1 MDLSAFSDEDL
12 QALKENDITKVSDEG
27 LTLLKNAA
35 DPSIPT
41 PMSNKVELPS
51 VERDLSL
58 RQKSVNLASQ
68 YMKRDPIGDLFNK
81 VFYGKEFPDYGER
94 DAQSAPYPKITP
106 SKEKLAQEASLYN
119 LKGITKSAKNIA
131 EVPLKIGSELLNL
144 GVAGTQTGL
153 DFLGV
158 PTVGTGSDVSFG
170 KVDVPF
176 IDRLQQDKFYKYDP
190 SKKGA
195 EYYKTVTE
203 NLGAL
208 PATSQFSNLSR
219 MSGIQKVAK
228 KDMRGATATDKLNEE
243 IQKFVNKPYAEQLT
257 EFNQNLKFNKI
268 AKDSTDAGY
277 KLIPSSVKG
286 APLKDRIKES
296 TIGSSKITERAQE
309 ANQKVTNNLIREY
322 LGIDK
327 KTPLDNKL
335 LEVIRKRNGK
345 IYAEVDELPAPPPI
359 VRKKDPT
366 FDTGVKYEDGSPV
379 LIRGKN
385 REDIV
390 LKEYRNGAQI
400 LRDLMSTRK
409 RAQAY
414 WQSVKRNGRVE
425 DRDAAKLLD
434 SVVEKLE
441 GELLRTA
448 KYNKREDLI
457 PKLKNAR
464 TEISKAHLVQKALN
478 DVTGDVDAG
487 VISKLAYERRLV
499 EPSVTKVAKFYK
511 GFPSL
516 AKNPKFAEASPFS
529 VLDVGLSAYGFGTG
543 NALLSLPAAL
553 KMFSGRS
560 LMKPNIQKGIVNST
574 ITKPKPKGIRSLLQV
589 PNVGLPR
596 PSNVTLGSAGL
607 ASLLAPLDKGN
618 Q

>member
-1 MDLSAFSDEDL
+1 
-12 QALKENDITKVSDEG
+12 
-27 LTLLKNAA
+27 
-35 DPSIPT
+35 
-41 PMSNKVELPS
+41 
-51 VERDLSL
+51 
-58 RQKSVNLASQ
+58 
-68 YMKRDPIGDLFNK
+68 
-81 VFYGKEFPDYGER
+81 
-94 DAQSAPYPKITP
+94 
-106 SKEKLAQEASLYN
+106 
-119 LKGITKSAKNIA
+119 
-131 EVPLKIGSELLNL
+131 
-144 GVAGTQTGL
+144 
-153 DFLGV
+153 
-158 PTVGTGSDVSFG
+158 
-170 KVDVPF
+170 
-176 IDRLQQDKFYKYDP
+176 
-190 SKKGA
+190 
-195 EYYKTVTE
+195 
-203 NLGAL
+203 
-208 PATSQFSNLSR
+208 
-219 MSGIQKVAK
+219 
-228 KDMRGATATDKLNEE
+228 MRGTTATDKMNEK
-243 IQKFVNKPYAEQLT
+243 IQKFVNKPFAEQLT
-257 EFNQNLKFNKI
+257 EFSQNLKFNKI

-286 APLKDRIKES
+286 APLFDRIKES

-335 LEVIRKRNGK
+335 LEVIRRRNGK

-366 FDTGVKYEDGSPV
+366 FDTGIKYEDGSPV
-379 LIRGKN
+379 LVRGKN
-385 REDIV
+385 RQDVV

-400 LRDLMSTRK
+400 LKDLMSTRK
-409 RAQAY
+409 RAQDY
-414 WQSVKRNGRVE
+414 WKSYKRSGDVPT
-425 DRDAAKLLD
+425 RDNAKLLD
-434 SVVEKLE
+434 SAVEKLE
-441 GELLRTA
+441 EELLRTA

-511 GFPSL
+511 GFPTL

-543 NALLSLPAAL
+543 NALLSLPAVL

-560 LMKPNIQKGIVNST
+560 LMKPNIQKGIVSST

-589 PNVGLPR
+589 PNVNLTR

-607 ASLLAPLDKGN
+607 SSLISPLDKDN
-618 Q
+618 

>member
-12 QALKENDITKVSDEG
+12 QALKENDITKISDDG
-27 LTLLKNAA
+27 LTILKNAA

-41 PMSNKVELPS
+41 PFGSGDDRVDRELNIF
-51 VERDLSL
+51 
-58 RQKSVNLASQ
+58 QKGVNTLADVLQ
-68 YMKRDPIGDLFNK
+68 
-81 VFYGKEFPDYGER
+81 V
-94 DAQSAPYPKITP
+94 P
-106 SKEKLAQEASLYN
+106 SKPYKERVTQKEIEQEGFAPTAQA
-119 LKGITKSAKNIA
+119 IA
-131 EVPLKIGSELLNL
+131 EVPLKMGSDLLNL

-153 DFLGV
+153 DFLGI

-190 SKKGA
+190 SKKGQK
-195 EYYKTVTE
+195 YYKTVTD

-243 IQKFVNKPYAEQLT
+243 IQKFVNKPFAEQLT
-257 EFNQNLKFNKI
+257 EFSQNLKFNKI

-286 APLKDRIKES
+286 APFKDRLKES
-296 TIGSSKITERAQE
+296 TVGSFKVTERAQE

-327 KTPLDNKL
+327 KTPLDNQL

-345 IYAEVDELPAPPPI
+345 IYAEVDDLPAPPPI

-400 LRDLMSTRK
+400 LKDLMSTRK
-409 RAQAY
+409 RAQDY
-414 WQSVKRNGRVE
+414 WKSYTRSGDVPT
-425 DRDAAKLLD
+425 RDNAKLLD

-441 GELLRTA
+441 EELLRTA

-457 PKLKNAR
+457 PRLKNAR

-499 EPSVTKVAKFYK
+499 EPSITKVAKFYK
-511 GFPSL
+511 GFPTL
-516 AKNPKFAEASPFS
+516 AKSPKFAEAAPFS

-543 NALLSLPAAL
+543 NILLSLPAAL
-553 KMFSGRS
+553 KVGSGRS
-560 LMKPNIQKGIVNST
+560 LMRPNIQKGIVTST
-574 ITKPKPKGIRSLLQV
+574 ITKPKPKGIRSLLQI

>member
-12 QALKENDITKVSDEG
+12 KALKENDITKISDDG
-27 LTLLKNAA
+27 LTILKNAA

-41 PMSNKVELPS
+41 PFGSGDNRVDRELNLFQKGVNTLADVLQVPS
-51 VERDLSL
+51 TPYKKRVT
-58 RQKSVNLASQ
+58 QKE
-68 YMKRDPIGDLFNK
+68 I
-81 VFYGKEFPDYGER
+81 E
-94 DAQSAPYPKITP
+94 
-106 SKEKLAQEASLYN
+106 QE
-119 LKGITKSAKNIA
+119 GFVPTAKAIA
-131 EVPLKIGSELLNL
+131 EVPLKMGSDLLNL

-158 PTVGTGSDVSFG
+158 PTVGTGSDVNFG

-190 SKKGA
+190 SKKGQK
-195 EYYKTVTE
+195 YYKTVTD

-208 PATSQFSNLSR
+208 PATSQFSNVSR
-219 MSGIQKVAK
+219 MSGIQKGIK
-228 KDMRGATATDKLNEE
+228 KDMRGTTATDKMNEE

-286 APLKDRIKES
+286 APLKDRLKES
-296 TIGSSKITERAQE
+296 TVGTSKITETAQE

-345 IYAEVDELPAPPPI
+345 IYAEIDELPAPPPI

-385 REDIV
+385 RKDVV

-409 RAQAY
+409 RAQEY
-414 WQSVKRNGRVE
+414 WKSVKRNGRVE

-434 SVVEKLE
+434 SVVERLE
-441 GELLRTA
+441 EELLRTA

-478 DVTGDVDAG
+478 DVTGDVDAAT
-487 VISKLAYERRLV
+487 ISKLAYDRRLV

-543 NALLSLPAAL
+543 NVLLSLPAIL
-553 KMFSGRS
+553 KLGSGRS
-560 LMKPNIQKGIVNST
+560 LMRPNIQKGIVNST

-607 ASLLAPLDKGN
+607 ASLLSPLDKEN
-618 Q
+618 

>member
-12 QALKENDITKVSDEG
+12 QALKENDITKISDDG
-27 LTLLKNAA
+27 LTILKNAS

-41 PMSNKVELPS
+41 PFGSGDNRVDRELNIF
-51 VERDLSL
+51 
-58 RQKSVNLASQ
+58 QKGVNTLADVLQ
-68 YMKRDPIGDLFNK
+68 
-81 VFYGKEFPDYGER
+81 V
-94 DAQSAPYPKITP
+94 P
-106 SKEKLAQEASLYN
+106 SKPYKKRVTQKEIEQEGFVPTAQA
-119 LKGITKSAKNIA
+119 IA
-131 EVPLKIGSELLNL
+131 EVPLKMGSDLLNL

-170 KVDVPF
+170 KLDVPF

-195 EYYKTVTE
+195 EYYKTFTE
-203 NLGAL
+203 NLAAL
-208 PATSQFSNLSR
+208 PATSQFSNVSR
-219 MSGIQKVAK
+219 MSGIQKGIK
-228 KDMRGATATDKLNEE
+228 KDMRGTTATDKLNEE
-243 IQKFVNKPYAEQLT
+243 IQKFVNKPFAEQLT
-257 EFNQNLKFNKI
+257 EFSQNLKFNKI

-277 KLIPSSVKG
+277 KLTPSSVKG
-286 APLKDRIKES
+286 APFKDRLKES
-296 TIGSSKITERAQE
+296 TVGSSKVTETAQE

-322 LGIDK
+322 LGVDK
-327 KTPLDNKL
+327 KTPLDNQL

-379 LIRGKN
+379 LVRGKN
-385 REDIV
+385 RQDVV

-400 LRDLMSTRK
+400 LKDLMSTRK
-409 RAQAY
+409 RAQDY
-414 WQSVKRNGRVE
+414 WRSYKRSGDVPK
-425 DRDAAKLLD
+425 RDAAKLLD
-434 SVVEKLE
+434 SAVEKLE
-441 GELLRTA
+441 EELLRTA

-516 AKNPKFAEASPFS
+516 ARSPKFAEASPFS

-543 NALLSLPAAL
+543 NVLLSLPALL
-553 KMFSGRS
+553 KAGSGRS
-560 LMKPNIQKGIVNST
+560 LMRPNIQKGIVNLA
-574 ITKPKPKGIRSLLQV
+574 ITKPKPKGIRSLLQI

-618 Q
+618 E